1 MHELMELKEM
11 LCEELEKYGNEELTA
26 GSLEVVDKLSHAI
39 KNIGKIIEMYE
50 DEDYSN
56 EYRGDSYRQGSYRGE
71 SYRRGN
77 SRGSSRRGGSYAQRR
92 DSRGRYSRDSSM
104 VEELRDL
111 MEDAPNEKTRKEFE
125 KFISKIEMM

>member
-77 SRGSSRRGGSYAQRR
+77 GRRSSRRGGSYAQRR
-92 DSRGRYSRDSSM
+92 DSMGRYSRDGSM